1 MVKFRV
7 FCNDEKTSKE
17 VLEELKKNQKNLV
30 KLTEKWSRGKVLN
43 RALRAAKLPP
53 LAASLSWKKWDN
65 TFYVE
70 MNVSGAALLGDK
82 ETFRRIKKE
91 WEKDFKN
98 RVVLELLK

>member
-7 FCNDEKTSKE
+7 FCDDKKTSLE

-30 KLTEKWSRGKVLN
+30 KLTEKWSRGKLIN
-43 RALRAAKLPP
+43 RALRAAKMPP
-53 LAASLSWKKWDN
+53 LSASISWKKFEN

-70 MNVSGAALLGDK
+70 MNVTGAALLGDK

-91 WEKDFKN
+91 WDKQFGE
-98 RVVLELLK
+98 RVVVELL